1 MLRPFPL
8 RALPAA
14 LLAVLAACSD
24 KEPAP
29 GPTEPQAPAT
39 WHKDVAPLV
48 QAKCGNCH
56 SEGGIGPF
64 PLQTYAD
71 VLAHRDAVKN
81 AVQTRTMP
89 PWPPSP
95 DCNTYLQDR
104 SLTDAEIDLVTR
116 WVDEGAA
123 EGNPADATNSA
134 TPTGG
139 LSRVDVRLEMADPYL
154 PQQSPDDYRC
164 FIIDWPETQTRYITG
179 FRADPGNRATV
190 HHVIAFLAKPSELAT
205 YQALDNATPG
215 PGYTCFAGPG
225 GDARR
230 AVWLGAWVPGSLG
243 QDFPQGT
250 GLRVEPGSKIILQ
263 IHYNDHGLPAAADR
277 TAIAFKV
284 DDTVN
289 KVAIVQPWT
298 NPRWVEGTTPMT
310 IPGGQADVAHA
321 FSFEVVPYANIITDG
336 VFQANLPITVYSA
349 SLHMHTRG
357 SRGRVEVL
365 RGSGRRECLLEIPRW
380 DFHWQGSYG
389 LQKPVQLFERD
400 KLSVECHW
408 DNSAP
413 GSTARAW
420 GEGTDDEMCLSVFYL
435 TQ

>member
-1 MLRPFPL
+1 MLRLFPL
-8 RALPAA
+8 RVLPGA

-24 KEPAP
+24 DPPP
-29 GPTEPQAPAT
+29 GPVEPQAQAT

-104 SLTDAEIDLVTR
+104 ALTEEEIDLLVR
-116 WVDEGAA
+116 WVDTGAT
-123 EGNPADATNSA
+123 EGNPADASE
-134 TPTGG
+134 PVIPSGG
-139 LSRVDVRLEMADPYL
+139 LSRVDVRLEMPDPYL

-164 FIIDWPETQTRYITG
+164 FIIDWPETRTRYITG

-190 HHVIAFLAKPSELAT
+190 HHVIAFLAKPAELAT

-230 AVWLGAWVPGSLG
+230 ATWLGAWAPGNLG
-243 QDFPQGT
+243 TDFPAGT
-250 GLRVEPGSKIILQ
+250 GLRVEPGSKVILQ
-263 IHYNDHGLPAAADR
+263 VHYNDHGQPAAADR
-277 TAIAFKV
+277 TSIAFKV
-284 DDTVN
+284 DDSVK

-298 NPRWVEGTTPMT
+298 NPNWVDGSTPMT
-310 IPGGQADVAHA
+310 IPGGQADVSHTFA
-321 FSFEVVPYANIITDG
+321 FEVEPYAHIISGG
-336 VFQANLPITVYSA
+336 VFLPNLPVTVHA
-349 SLHMHTRG
+349 VGLHMHTRG
-357 SRGRVEVL
+357 LRARAEVQHQ
-365 RGSGRRECLLEIPRW
+365 SGARQCLLDIPRW

-389 LQKPVQLFERD
+389 LQKSVQLSGKD
-400 KLSVECHW
+400 KLALECHW

-413 GSTARAW
+413 GATARAW
-420 GEGTDDEMCLSVFYL
+420 GEGTDDEMCLGVFYM